1 MTDSQGAIAFYE
13 LGLINQQVFFDIASD
28 GYEFP
33 KEGFRYRGTK
43 VTTNPG
49 TTVTLK
55 IHPVNVAV
63 RLGREL
69 CPNSYKRKDLK
80 LGCVWRKQLL
90 TIS

>member
-49 TTVTLK
+49 TTATLK
-55 IHPVNVAV
+55 IHRVNVAV
-63 RLGREL
+63 RLEGEPGL
-69 CPNSYKRKDLK
+69 NGYKRKDLK
-80 LGCVWRKQLL
+80 LGYVWRK
-90 TIS
+90 